1 MINLGGKKG
10 SPRLKL
16 IPGTITQVTP
26 TILCLVD
33 GAATPI
39 KVFVG
44 KGWTPAINDRVGL
57 VQWGTNFLALSV
69 LPT

>member
-1 MINLGGKKG
+1 MLI
-10 SPRLKL
+10 PRAKQPDRPVL

-26 TILCLVD
+26 SILCLVD

-44 KGWTPAINDRVGL
+44 KGWTPAIADRVGL
-57 VQWGTNFLALSV
+57 IQWGTNYLALSV